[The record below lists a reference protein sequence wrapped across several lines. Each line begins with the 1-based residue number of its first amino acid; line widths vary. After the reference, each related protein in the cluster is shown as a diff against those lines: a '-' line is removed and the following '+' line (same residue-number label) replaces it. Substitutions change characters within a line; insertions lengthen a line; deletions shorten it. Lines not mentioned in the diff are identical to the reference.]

1 MPATVQSRGLLKA
14 STNRVRTSA
23 ALQGSTMWENV
34 IGVVNEERGTNARVE
49 AMLNA
54 PQHGHTLGKDR
65 KARREAA
72 AAAMKATGNFD
83 TEITDYES
91 LLSLAKSQGV
101 VGDGEKR
108 GACRICGQMGH
119 LTKQCRNQFS
129 KFYNDGKNNTR
140 GLKPE
145 TSGKA
150 ELSGVP
156 GAVANQDGLAQ
167 QQAPNWSASSSSDLS
182 DLSDTDSDGE
192 ERRSRRKRRKHGSS
206 RRRRSRE
213 KSHRS
218 HHRHRDDER
227 REKKRKKRS
236 HREKYGEVGRHVSS
250 EGRSGSRRRENKSSS
265 RR

>member
-1 MPATVQSRGLLKA
+1 MPATVQSRGMLKA

-23 ALQGSTMWENV
+23 ALQGSAMWENV

-54 PQHGHTLGKDR
+54 PQHGHSLGKDR

-108 GACRICGQMGH
+108 GACRICGQLGH
-119 LTKQCRNQFS
+119 LTKQCRNHFS
-129 KFYNDGKNNTR
+129 KFYNDGKMN
-140 GLKPE
+140 PE
-145 TSGKA
+145 TGGKA
-150 ELSGVP
+150 EVSAVP
-156 GAVANQDGLAQ
+156 GTVVNRDGL

-182 DLSDTDSDGE
+182 DLSDSDSDDE

-218 HHRHRDDER
+218 HHRHRDDEH
-227 REKKRKKRS
+227 REKKRRKRS
-236 HREKYGEVGRHVSS
+236 RRENDSDGGHRASS
-250 EGRSGSRRRENKSSS
+250 EGRSGSRRRDHKSSS

>member
-14 STNRVRTSA
+14 STNRVRTST
-23 ALQGSTMWENV
+23 ALQGSAMWENV

-54 PQHGHTLGKDR
+54 PQHTSNLGKDR

-108 GACRICGQMGH
+108 GACRICGQLGH

-129 KFYNDGKNNTR
+129 KFYNDGKSNT
-140 GLKPE
+140 GLNPE
-145 TSGKA
+145 TGGRA
-150 ELSGVP
+150 EIQGVP
-156 GAVANQDGLAQ
+156 GTATNRDGGLTQ
-167 QQAPNWSASSSSDLS
+167 QQLPSLSATSSSDLS
-182 DLSDTDSDGE
+182 DLSDSDSEDE
-192 ERRSRRKRRKHGSS
+192 ERHSRRKRRKHGSS
-206 RRRRSRE
+206 RRRRSRD

-227 REKKRKKRS
+227 REKRRRKRS
-236 HREKYGEVGRHVSS
+236 RREKYGDDGHRASL
-250 EGRSGSRRRENKSSS
+250 EGRSGARRRDHNSSS